1 MLSIGVIGV
10 RCPLRTSFLYIDEG
24 SASTVFR
31 RQEMSDIA
39 PASGALGI
47 GPNRVQRLEGRYGID
62 IHVKTQ

>member
-1 MLSIGVIGV
+1 MLSIGEIGGAM
-10 RCPLRTSFLYIDEG
+10 PAASTSFLYIDEG

-47 GPNRVQRLEGRYGID
+47 GPNRV
-62 IHVKTQ
+62 